1 MMSTDSGNGQAGNP
15 YKTHTGWRRVIR
27 ATGHSA
33 RGLRAAWHC
42 ESAFRQECVLFLV
55 LLPLGLWLGG
65 TWVERALLVGTAG
78 LVLIVELLNSAIE
91 TAVDRISLE
100 HHELSK
106 RSKDLG
112 SAAVMLSLLL
122 CAAVW
127 VSAVWVRFST

>member
-1 MMSTDSGNGQAGNP
+1 MSADLDGGAASNP
-15 YKTHTGWRRVIR
+15 YKVHTGWRRVVR

-33 RGLRAAWHC
+33 HGLRAAWQF
-42 ESAFRQECVLFLV
+42 ESAFRQECVLFVL
-55 LLPLGLWLGG
+55 LLPLAWWLGG
-65 TWVERALLVGTAG
+65 TWIERALLVGTAG

-91 TAVDRISLE
+91 NAVDRISLE

-122 CAAVW
+122 CGAVW
-127 VSAVWVRFST
+127 ACAAWVRFSS

>member
-1 MMSTDSGNGQAGNP
+1 MSADSTDGRGGNP
-15 YKTHTGWRRVIR
+15 YKVHTGWRRVIR
-27 ATGHSA
+27 AAGHSA
-33 RGLRAAWHC
+33 RGLRAAWQF
-42 ESAFRQECVLFLV
+42 ESAFRQECVLFVL
-55 LLPLGLWLGG
+55 LLPLGWWLGS

-91 TAVDRISLE
+91 STVDRISLE

-106 RSKDLG
+106 RAKDLG

-127 VSAVWVRFST
+127 ASACWVRFSS

>member
-1 MMSTDSGNGQAGNP
+1 MNAHPNSKFAGNP
-15 YKTHTGWRRVIR
+15 HKVHTGWRRVVR
-27 ATGHSA
+27 GTGHSA
-33 RGLRAAWHC
+33 RGLQAAWQF

-55 LLPLGLWLGG
+55 LLPLGVWLGN
-65 TWVERALLVGTAG
+65 TWVERALLVGSAA

-91 TAVDRISLE
+91 STVDRISLE

-127 VSAVWVRFST
+127 ASAAWVRLFT